1 MIKNNQLVLCVS
13 VLCLLFGVL
22 MAVQRHT
29 IDQQSID
36 IATYNDMK
44 NEQQSFVVYVKKGS
58 CPDCQKFDKA
68 LNSYSYFSL
77 FGERRVIYVLDLEKE
92 NNSDLVASFIK
103 ENQLEKVP
111 TVLEVTPSVRQ
122 LRDTPLKFPPIL

>member
-1 MIKNNQLVLCVS
+1 MIKNNLLVLCVS

-44 NEQQSFVVYVKKGS
+44 NEQQSFVVYVKKNS
-58 CPDCQKFDKA
+58 CPDCQLFDKK
-68 LNSYSYFSL
+68 LNGYTYLSFSSD
-77 FGERRVIYVLDLEKE
+77 RKVVYVLDLEQE
-92 NNSDLVASFIK
+92 SNSDLVADFIE
-103 ENQLEKVP
+103 ENQLK
-111 TVLEVTPSVRQ
+111 EVPSVLKVRESDSQ
-122 LRDTPLKFPPIL
+122 LEDIQSIF